1 MRSILSAILV
11 AKVFRILVLLYLNRL
26 KHTKTDD
33 ILSWKRK
40 KEKRKARSES
50 VPVVGRFPSNDYF
63 ALCCN
68 KKEDSNLRR

>member
-33 ILSWKRK
+33 ILS
-40 KEKRKARSES
+40 
-50 VPVVGRFPSNDYF
+50 
-63 ALCCN
+63 
-68 KKEDSNLRR
+68 